1 MFDRLDPTTP
11 GATAGALAM
20 SCVDAAHTA
29 AKVAAGMPVDSL
41 DGPQLREL
49 TLQVE
54 QLRRVLDAT
63 EHHALAELDR
73 RRHTDLRR
81 GSATSKWLAHH
92 AQLPA
97 GMARA
102 RLVAG
107 PAPRPTTRPSHR
119 WPTRST
125 PAASAATTRG
135 CFAGAINERNAAALA
150 PVLDDLIEAAQAM
163 VFDVWKRHVEHLASM
178 ADPDGS
184 HDPDAD
190 LLGNTLTLS
199 PSSDFLL
206 LRGELVGEHAIC
218 VADVLDAVAD
228 DLFQQFS
235 RDAAA
240 SGGALSVPPRSTLMA
255 LALEEVC
262 RRAMATDTSSTTK
275 PRVEASLVI
284 HATRNGD
291 HLDIWAV
298 HHHLLGPIPV
308 DRVPSFL
315 CDATL
320 LLGGA
325 RFAGPPDRPGPRPS
339 APHPGPTSGAGRPR
353 RVLHLPRLRRPP
365 RLARRPPRAPLDR
378 WRSDRAAQSRA
389 RLPSPPPGRPP
400 TRLVAH
406 AVRRWLDP
414 MDRTR
419 RSLVLG
425 PATPS
430 PASRLTGRP
439 CQPARRR
446 ARSTTS
452 STWCDDAAP
461 AGRGRAS
468 CTSIVQSRVAGERR
482 RDVVDPHVGVGVERS
497 AVLLGVDRP
506 AHRRQVVADHQ
517 QRAAGCDGV
526 EQVVDRHGRRAC
538 AGSTRSAPT
547 PGRRRRH
554 RTRRARWR
562 RRGWHSMCSPRRPA
576 SAATRSSARCEMSFA
591 VTSQPCSASQTASPP
606 SPAPTSR
613 ARAGVH
619 AGRSRG
625 RACRSGCR
633 STSGRR
639 RSGGPSRP
647 RWPTAGPLPRC
658 PRGPG

>member
-11 GATAGALAM
+11 GATAGALAI

-29 AKVAAGMPVDSL
+29 AKVAAGMPIDAL

-54 QLRRVLDAT
+54 QLRRLLDAT

-102 RLVAG
+102 RLALARRLADDPALTPVGAALDAG
-107 PAPRPTTRPSHR
+107 RIGSDHARV
-119 WPTRST
+119 
-125 PAASAATTRG
+125 
-135 CFAGAINERNAAALA
+135 FAGAINERNAAALA

-291 HLDIWAV
+291 HLDIWSV

-315 CDATL
+315 CDATFFSVVL
-320 LLGGA
+320 DSLGLPTDLG
-325 RFAGPPDRPGPRPS
+325 RDHR
-339 APHPGPTSGAGRPR
+339 HPTPTQR
-353 RVLHLPRLRRPP
+353 R
-365 RLARRPPRAPLDR
+365 A
-378 WRSDRAAQSRA
+378 
-389 RLPSPPPGRPP
+389 
-400 TRLVAH
+400 LVARDGCCTFPGCDAH
-406 AVRRWLDP
+406 IDWLDAHHVRHWT
-414 MDRTR
+414 DGGSTDLRN
-419 RSLVLG
+419 LVLV
-425 PATPS
+425 
-430 PASRLTGRP
+430 
-439 CQPARRR
+439 CRRHH
-446 ARSTTS
+446 
-452 STWCDDAAP
+452 
-461 AGRGRAS
+461 
-468 CTSIVQSRVAGERR
+468 RV
-482 RDVVDPHVGVGVERS
+482 
-497 AVLLGVDRP
+497 
-506 AHRRQVVADHQ
+506 AHRRGWSLTLSDDGWTRWTAPDGHSFWGQRHHR
-517 QRAAGCDGV
+517 QRAG
-526 EQVVDRHGRRAC
+526 
-538 AGSTRSAPT
+538 
-547 PGRRRRH
+547 
-554 RTRRARWR
+554 
-562 RRGWHSMCSPRRPA
+562 
-576 SAATRSSARCEMSFA
+576 
-591 VTSQPCSASQTASPP
+591 
-606 SPAPTSR
+606 
-613 ARAGVH
+613 
-619 AGRSRG
+619 
-625 RACRSGCR
+625 
-633 STSGRR
+633 
-639 RSGGPSRP
+639 
-647 RWPTAGPLPRC
+647 
-658 PRGPG
+658 